1 MDRLY
6 SLGDLVEEGV
16 LHILGRRLLYHN
28 GVAAALLKKVGLELS
43 SYVKVPIWRCIT
55 LDSRQKVFDW
65 QRSMQRGVTWS
76 QRIELRYGGRS
87 TNALLKV
94 KCVGGALG
102 RHGEYIIILKHLEES
117 VVDTLVEIEREA
129 DAQEEEPAAKSD
141 SPWRFGA
148 DYSDDFFLVGLFSK
162 HVERLNS
169 FYELDR
175 RGKKLLVDLIT
186 YPVFLLNDH
195 FDVIFANDAA
205 EKEVSEKLGT
215 SNIHVIRRSLKNS
228 TILDGLENF
237 FKDRQQETSIKIGVT
252 DSGILYERVCVPID
266 KGGKVVGMVMI
277 LREINNFERELL
289 LLGMSK
295 KLPTTFLDV
304 VHVQILKLD
313 CSLRVVYANRA
324 FKDTL
329 GYAGDRVVGCHIG
342 SLIKAFDSTQLAS
355 DLRLILKEELNLVK
369 SDVEL
374 IRADGRKL
382 WVEVCAAKSTGND
395 HIGEITLT
403 MSDISHRKRQ
413 EFDLQQ
419 QLHSMKNMKEKMEKF
434 YSIIG
439 HDVKNSMITNQM
451 IASNL
456 LSTWTQS
463 SDETIK
469 TYIGYIAQLSN
480 EGIDLLDNLVAW
492 TKGIITGI
500 EFSPSLIHLK
510 PLMAE
515 LERHFMVSAKYRG
528 ITLSMEVD
536 ESCYVYGDKNMLRTV
551 FRNLVSNA
559 IKFNKRGGIVT
570 LSVQRRGIQVVVCI
584 GDNGPGFNDTFPAK
598 SYSDEYQEISID
610 DVNEKGYG
618 IGLAICR
625 NFIQNHG
632 GRISLLSRKGYGTKV
647 VVELDLAK

>member
-6 SLGDLVEEGV
+6 SLGDLVEEGI
-16 LHILGRRLLYHN
+16 LHILGGRLLYHN
-28 GVAAALLKKVGLELS
+28 GVAATLLKQVDLLLSNYSKVS
-43 SYVKVPIWRCIT
+43 VWRCIS
-55 LDSRQKVFDW
+55 LSSRQKVFDW
-65 QRSMQRGVTWS
+65 QRSMQRGETWS
-76 QRIELRYGGRS
+76 LHVQIRCGGS
-87 TNALLKV
+87 NLGVLLKV

-102 RHGEYIIILKHLEES
+102 RHGEYIIILKQK
-117 VVDTLVEIEREA
+117 DGVEPDVFMDIAMGANE
-129 DAQEEEPAAKSD
+129 QEEVPISKND
-141 SPWRFGA
+141 SPWRFDA

-162 HVERLNS
+162 HVERINS
-169 FYELDR
+169 FYEIDR
-175 RGKKLLVDLIT
+175 RGKKLLVDLIA

-195 FDVIFANDAA
+195 YDVIFANDAA
-205 EKEVSEKLGT
+205 EKAVKEKLGS
-215 SNIHVIRRSLKNS
+215 SNTHLISRGLKNS
-228 TILDGLENF
+228 TIMDGLENF
-237 FKDRQQETSIKIGVT
+237 FKDNQQETSIKIGVT
-252 DSGILYERVCVPID
+252 ASGILYERACVPID
-266 KGGKVVGMVMI
+266 KEGKVVGMMMI

-289 LLGMSK
+289 LLGMNR
-295 KLPTTFLDV
+295 KLPSTFLDV

-329 GYAGDRVVGCHIG
+329 GYSEERVVGCYIG
-342 SLIKAFDSTQLAS
+342 TLIKAFESTQLAS
-355 DLRLILKEELNLVK
+355 DLKLILKEEVNLVK

-374 IRADGRKL
+374 VRADGRKL
-382 WVEVCAAKSTGND
+382 WVEVCAARSTDND

-419 QLHSMKNMKEKMEKF
+419 QLLSMKNMKDKMEKF

-456 LSTWTQS
+456 LSTWNQS

-528 ITLSMEVD
+528 ITLSLEVD

-559 IKFNKRGGIVT
+559 IKFNKRGGVVT
-570 LSVQRRGIQVVVCI
+570 VSVQRCGMQVVVCV

-598 SYSDEYQEISID
+598 SYTDEYQEISID
-610 DVNEKGYG
+610 DVNEKGFG

-632 GRISLLSRKGYGTKV
+632 GRISLFSRKGYGTKV